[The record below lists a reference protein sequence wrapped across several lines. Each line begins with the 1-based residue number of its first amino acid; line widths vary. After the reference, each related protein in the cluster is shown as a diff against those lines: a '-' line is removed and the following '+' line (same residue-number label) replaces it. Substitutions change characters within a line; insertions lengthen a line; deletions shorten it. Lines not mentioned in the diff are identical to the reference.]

1 MKKFFLLF
9 VSGLTA
15 LASVVIA
22 CGPHLTFAFLSL
34 AGSLLDGPEAWKRFG
49 LADVR
54 HAPASPK
61 ALEPVVKST
70 NQWEKHLPS
79 TLEVDVA
86 EFDHVMK
93 EKNLPDDSLQELVAN
108 YQQIR
113 LSQLSRWEDA
123 EMLSL
128 PKDNKMK
135 PLTAADLPWIKNQ
148 DWPEN
153 IPAEFKLYVKGVA
166 RFHDE
171 GAKGAREVWMELL
184 RLPQEQRL
192 HRSVWS
198 AWMLY
203 KTAAGDEDARHWLE
217 EVCRLIEKEKCA
229 DSLRMQPAALALL
242 ELKANAPSPAS
253 LALHYHNARANPR
266 SVYFNALLD
275 EARAIAGSPDS
286 VIRAEAAKDVAA
298 REIITAVLAQDAG
311 IYDSSVPSKDL
322 HKKRLTDWC
331 AELELAKVK
340 DEVAMSSAG
349 IALYRAAE
357 YEMARKFLGL
367 GAKTWETLWVQGK
380 LELQR
385 GRPELAAEKYSAAL
399 RLFPKEERS
408 TITSVTE
415 SIYDYSDIVE
425 PPEAGWLHG
434 VRNSRFL
441 AECGTVRLSRSDF
454 AGALKL
460 LLDAKC
466 PHDASYIVDHLMR
479 ADEILDFVKK
489 YPLKTVP
496 EKPVENQETQTNWW
510 AGGFR
515 SPVLNEPMNS
525 FLYVVARKLAREYY
539 FTPAR
544 EFYPPELVPFFDR
557 YASLYRRAQSR
568 AVSREV
574 RARCLMEAARYHR
587 WYGMELFGAEGGP
600 DAACWDGSFPAEEL
614 QLIRRYNFKGKEGS
628 WSWGES
634 GEKKWKE
641 EVPTTPIPLRPAAL
655 EITRMEKNMLWGR
668 PRFHYREVAA
678 KMAREAS
685 HMLPTNSE
693 EAAMMLAEGGCWLK
707 PNDGGLD
714 PMFEELISRF
724 AKTKFAQ
731 EANTRRWYPDEF
743 RAKVRAW
750 NPEQALCELIPGD
763 VAENSQQG
771 Q

>member
-1 MKKFFLLF
+1 MKKLFLPF
-9 VSGLTA
+9 VSA
-15 LASVVIA
+15 LAVLSSVVIA
-22 CGPHLTFAFLSL
+22 CGPNLTSAFLSL

-54 HAPASPK
+54 HVPASPK
-61 ALEPVVKST
+61 SLEPVVKST
-70 NQWEKHLPS
+70 NQWEKRLPS

-86 EFDHVMK
+86 EFERVMK
-93 EKNLPDDSLQELVAN
+93 EKNLPDQSLQELVAN

-113 LSQLSRWEDA
+113 HSQLSQWEDA

-128 PKDNKMK
+128 PKDNKMTA
-135 PLTAADLPWIKNQ
+135 LAAADLPWIKNQ

-192 HRSVWS
+192 YRSAWA

-203 KTAAGDEDARHWLE
+203 KTAASDEDAQHWLE
-217 EVCRLIEKEKCA
+217 EVCRLIEKEKCT

-242 ELKANAPSPAS
+242 ELKASTRSPAS
-253 LALHYHNARANPR
+253 LALHFHNAKANPR
-266 SVYFNALLD
+266 SAYFAALL
-275 EARAIAGSPDS
+275 EAARSIAGSPNA
-286 VIRAEAAKDVAA
+286 VIRAEAAKDAA
-298 REIITAVLAQDAG
+298 TREIITAVLAQDAD
-311 IYDSSVPSKDL
+311 IKDSSDQTNDPF
-322 HKKRLTDWC
+322 KKRLTDWC
-331 AELELAKVK
+331 AELESAKVK
-340 DEVAMSSAG
+340 DDAVMSDVG
-349 IALYRAAE
+349 IALYRVAE
-357 YEMARKFLGL
+357 YELARKFLAL
-367 GAKTWETLWVQGK
+367 GAKTWEALWIQGK

-385 GRPELAAEKYSAAL
+385 GKPELAAAKYSEAL
-399 RLFPKEERS
+399 RLFPKEESS

-425 PPEAGWLHG
+425 PPESGWLHG

-460 LLDAKC
+460 FLEAKC
-466 PHDASYIVDHLMR
+466 PHDAAYIVDHLMR

-489 YPLKTVP
+489 YQLKTVP
-496 EKPVENQETQTNWW
+496 EKPVENQEAQTNWW

-515 SPVLNEPMNS
+515 ETVIYKPMNS
-525 FLYVVARKLAREYY
+525 FLYVVARRLAREAY
-539 FTPAR
+539 FTRAR

-557 YASLYRRAQSR
+557 YVSLYRRAQSR

-587 WYGMELFGAEGGP
+587 WYGMELFGAEGDP
-600 DAACWDGSFPAEEL
+600 DAACWNGSFPAEDM
-614 QLIRRYNFKGKEGS
+614 QLMRCYNYKGKVGS
-628 WSWGES
+628 WNWSES
-634 GEKKWKE
+634 GEKIWKE
-641 EVPTTPIPLRPAAL
+641 EVPTTPISLRPAAF
-655 EITRMEKNMLWGR
+655 EIMRLKQNMLWGR

-685 HMLPTNSE
+685 HMLPRDSE
-693 EAAMMLAEGGCWLK
+693 EAAMMLAEAGCWVRTVE
-707 PNDGGLD
+707 NGID

-724 AKTKFAQ
+724 AKTKFAKDAD
-731 EANTRRWYPDEF
+731 ERRWYPDEF
-743 RAKVRAW
+743 RSRVLDW
-750 NPEQALCELIPGD
+750 NPEESLTQPMPGD
-763 VAENSQQG
+763 TSGKE
-771 Q
+771 